1 MIYTDPFMIIAAFVS
16 ALCLKLWLARFI
28 ASVFRSKA
36 GKAVFPVSQKF
47 SSFSRSHCPEIGTT
61 TSFVIAELV
70 SVKERMFVS
79 LSNLLEF
86 LADVTFVISAL
97 LISSIHV
104 IIRYMSVFSISV
116 ITRKLFFLRT
126 VGYFF

>member
-1 MIYTDPFMIIAAFVS
+1 MIYTDPFMIIAAFVF

-36 GKAVFPVSQKF
+36 GEAVFPVNQTF
-47 SSFSRSHCPEIGTT
+47 SSFSRSYCPEIGTT

-86 LADVTFVISAL
+86 LADVTFVN
-97 LISSIHV
+97 
-104 IIRYMSVFSISV
+104 RCF
-116 ITRKLFFLRT
+116 
-126 VGYFF
+126 